1 MEYVMVPVPAEHE
14 QELLREVM
22 RMSLRDI
29 AHRWDE
35 ASAAKVDLAISPEL
49 RVLVRRIC
57 IASVA
62 GTGLTAGELCSP
74 SMPSEADVLAAV
86 EQLNDHGRSVSQPVF
101 VMVEAQHE
109 TGPEGEARTRTV
121 LGLSPRV
128 AGLFLAL
135 DESGPA

>member
-49 RVLVRRIC
+49 RVLVRRRRVRGRRQR
-57 IASVA
+57 ASQQIDRQV
-62 GTGLTAGELCSP
+62 
-74 SMPSEADVLAAV
+74 
-86 EQLNDHGRSVSQPVF
+86 
-101 VMVEAQHE
+101 
-109 TGPEGEARTRTV
+109 
-121 LGLSPRV
+121 
-128 AGLFLAL
+128 
-135 DESGPA
+135 